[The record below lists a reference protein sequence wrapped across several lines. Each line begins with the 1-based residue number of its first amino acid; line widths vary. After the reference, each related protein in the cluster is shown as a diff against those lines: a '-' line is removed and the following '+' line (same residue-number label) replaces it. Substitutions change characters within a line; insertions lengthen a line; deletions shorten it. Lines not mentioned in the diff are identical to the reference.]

1 MTAAGL
7 RENTSILVTQPRRVA
22 ATALA
27 HRVATEMQ
35 SPEPGKKG
43 SQVGYVV
50 RLDRAVSDDS
60 KIVYC
65 TVGILVRMLVCPQE
79 EGDVDSSDAV
89 PLANITHVVVDEVH
103 ERDVNTDFV
112 LTLLRQVLNVNKQIR
127 VVLMSATAST
137 QMFARYFDK
146 VGIESTVINIP
157 GRSFPV
163 NIKWISECE
172 RFAGSY
178 VKGWSTKIEDDECK
192 NKNLS
197 PCAPAKIDCD
207 FVKSLVVA
215 IVKKQQAD
223 GKLHT
228 TCKDGSRQ
236 NGAILVFLPGKSEIE
251 ALAKALYSD
260 PLVGDRRLCNIL
272 KLHSTIPSGGQR
284 AVFIPA
290 LEGMVKI
297 VLATNIGK
305 EGSLK
310 PTPIRRSC
318 SSHGCTS
325 RGFSFSRDFHHDLR
339 CL

>member
-7 RENTSILVTQPRRVA
+7 RESTSILVTQPRRVA

-35 SPEPGKKG
+35 SPEPGQKG
-43 SQVGYVV
+43 SEVGYVV

-79 EGDVDSSDAV
+79 ENDIDSSDAV

-137 QMFARYFDK
+137 QLFAEYFEK
-146 VGIESTVINIP
+146 VGMESTVVNIP

-163 NIKWISECE
+163 DIKWITECE
-172 RFAGSY
+172 RFTGRY
-178 VKGWSTKIEDDECK
+178 VKGWSPNIDHEECQ
-192 NKNLS
+192 NTNLS
-197 PCAPAKIDCD
+197 PRAPVTIDFD
-207 FVKSLVVA
+207 FTKSLVVA
-215 IVKKQQAD
+215 IVRKQQAD
-223 GKLHT
+223 GRLDT
-228 TCKDGSRQ
+228 TCKEGSRQ
-236 NGAILVFLPGKSEIE
+236 DGAILVFLPGKSEIE
-251 ALAKALYSD
+251 ALAKLLYSD

-272 KLHSTIPSGGQR
+272 KLHAAIPSGGQR
-284 AVFIPA
+284 AVFVPA
-290 LEGMVKI
+290 REGTVKI
-297 VLATNIGK
+297 VLSTNIGK
-305 EGSLK
+305 SGRK
-310 PTPIRRSC
+310 PAEVCKSRASQRFTN
-318 SSHGCTS
+318 
-325 RGFSFSRDFHHDLR
+325 RGFSCSRDFHHDLR